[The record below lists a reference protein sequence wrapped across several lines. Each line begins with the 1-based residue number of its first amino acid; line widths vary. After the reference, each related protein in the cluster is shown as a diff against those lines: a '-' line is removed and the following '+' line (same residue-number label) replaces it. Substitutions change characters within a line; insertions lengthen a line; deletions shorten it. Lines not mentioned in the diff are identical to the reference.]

1 MNKREPWV
9 LGISA
14 SHNGAACLLRG
25 DEIVVAVQEERL
37 TRQKRARLRGAAP
50 ALALRY
56 CLDYAGIGA
65 QDLDLVVLS
74 AQGALSLAE
83 DDVRLNPLLQ
93 VGLHGTP
100 VQTLSHHAAHAYS
113 AFATSGYADSAVL
126 VVDGA
131 GSPMD
136 DLSEAEKSAIASP
149 GLGEIISLYEA
160 AGCGMKPLEK
170 HLCEGSWL
178 QQPPSGIGMP
188 RFRSLGGIFSAASQ
202 HIFGDAMDA
211 GKVMGLAPYG
221 QPHLAPDE
229 FFEFEGDRLRFKDA
243 VPARYAHNE
252 RWPARQKEHQDLAA
266 SCQAAL
272 EVALLELCRRL
283 RQKVT
288 SRCLCFAGGVALNSV
303 ANERIVHEAGFDEV
317 YFFPAAEDSGPAI
330 GAAYY
335 GLWSLLGANSQRRL
349 RHDALG
355 RTYSPAEL
363 DQAVAKTP
371 AIVTSAAS
379 ITDGTPDILGQA
391 VELLCEGKILGWFQ
405 GRSELGPRS
414 LGQRSILCDP
424 RIPGAKER
432 LNARVKH
439 REMFRP
445 FAPAI
450 LASELPKWFVAAPG
464 DESRFMLRVLEFQPG
479 QSERVPAVTH
489 IDGSGRVQTLSADN
503 GLFQALVQ
511 RFFERTGVPILL
523 NTSFN
528 VMGEPIV
535 ETPDDALWALLYTEL
550 DACVFEDRIITKRP
564 GYASLLELRPH
575 LIASSWSIEQ
585 RTLDGRLG
593 AGEDP
598 EALLT
603 FATQTPWGS
612 SRCSVPVRVYE
623 LLALM
628 DGKRDG
634 WELLEL
640 LAAQDATRLDEV
652 ALKRLLGQL
661 RRQRVIAFRD

>member
-1 MNKREPWV
+1 MSKNQPWI

-50 ALALRY
+50 ALSLRY
-56 CLDYAGIGA
+56 CLEYAGIRP

-74 AQGALSLAE
+74 AQGPLATAE

-131 GSPMD
+131 GSPLA
-136 DLSEAEKSAIASP
+136 DLSEAERAAIVSP
-149 GLGEIISLYEA
+149 GLGEIISLYDA
-160 AGCGMKPLEK
+160 AGVAMRPLEK
-170 HLCEGSWL
+170 HMCESNWL
-178 QQPPSGIGMP
+178 QQPASGVGMP

-221 QPHLAPDE
+221 EPRIPHEE
-229 FFEFEGDRLRFKDA
+229 FFELAEGRLIFKDG
-243 VPARYAHNE
+243 VPARYAHND
-252 RWPARQKEHQDLAA
+252 RWPARKEEHQDLAA

-283 RQKVT
+283 RLRTT
-288 SRCLCFAGGVALNSV
+288 SRQLCFAGGVALNSV
-303 ANERIVHEAGFDEV
+303 ANERIVHEAGFEQV

-335 GLWSLLGANSQRRL
+335 GLWSLTGANSGRRL

-355 RTYSPAEL
+355 RTYSTAEI
-363 DQAVAKTP
+363 DQAVQHTP
-371 AIVTSAAS
+371 AVVTSATSS
-379 ITDGTPDILGQA
+379 ILERTVD
-391 VELLCEGKILGWFQ
+391 LLCEGKIVGWFS

-424 RIPGAKER
+424 RQPGAKER

-450 LASELPKWFVAAPG
+450 LASELQGWFVAAPG
-464 DESRFMLRVLEFQPG
+464 DESRFMLRVLPFQPG
-479 QSERVPAVTH
+479 QAERVPAVTH
-489 IDGSGRVQTLSADN
+489 IDGSGRVQTLTEDN
-503 GLFQALVQ
+503 GPFHSLVQ
-511 RFFERTGVPILL
+511 AFFARTGVPILL

-550 DACVFEDRIITKRP
+550 DACVFEDRIVEKRP
-564 GYASLLELRPH
+564 GYRSLLELCPRI
-575 LIASSWSIEQ
+575 IASSWSIEQ
-585 RTLDGRLG
+585 RTIDGRLG

-598 EALLT
+598 QAQLT
-603 FATQTPWGS
+603 FATRTPWGS
-612 SRCSVPVRVYE
+612 SRCTSPVRLYE
-623 LLALM
+623 LLSLI
-628 DGKRDG
+628 DGKLDG
-634 WELLEL
+634 WALLER
-640 LAAQDATRLDEV
+640 LAATDETRLDEA
-652 ALKRLLGQL
+652 ALKKILGQL
-661 RRQRVIAFRD
+661 RRQRVIAFHEEQASA